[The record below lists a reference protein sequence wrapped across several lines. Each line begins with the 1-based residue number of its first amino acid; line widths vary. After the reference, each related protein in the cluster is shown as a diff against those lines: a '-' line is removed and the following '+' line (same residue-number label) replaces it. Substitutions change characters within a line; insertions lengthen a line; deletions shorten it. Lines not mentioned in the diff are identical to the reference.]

1 MKAMKVTKMKK
12 KHAGILRCAGIC
24 TVTAMAILLMGAALL
39 PTFAAASV
47 DGADNGKYKYG
58 SMLLLGDSISTGYGL
73 QNYTP
78 GGNPYLC
85 QSYGNLLAA
94 SLGLSGGESYINRAV
109 NGDASDDLLALLPSL
124 TENIKASELIIISI
138 GGNDLLHILP
148 QFASTITG
156 KSVTGLE
163 AAAGAIMAMDPATL
177 AQKLSDP
184 VSLAPILGAIS
195 AYSKNLP
202 LIIEG
207 VHAANPTARVIFL
220 AQYDP
225 MAGSFASPAFGQFAG
240 NAIDSLNLA
249 LRTAVAASGY
259 GYEVA
264 DIPSVINVNAE
275 GYTNISDAD
284 IHPNAEGHALMAKY
298 LGTLVANAPQ
308 PVEVTPGT
316 DTESGTEVPVET
328 EVVPTET
335 AAGADAGDET
345 TDGICGMPDATEVDT
360 KDEATGDASSN
371 GCGSTIATACVTV
384 SALCAVA
391 LTIKGG
397 GDEDKKK
404 R

>member
-1 MKAMKVTKMKK
+1 MKIMKTKK
-12 KHAGILRCAGIC
+12 KHARFIKCARIC
-24 TVTAMAILLMGAALL
+24 TATAMAILLMGAAIL
-39 PTFAAASV
+39 PTFATVSS
-47 DGADNGKYKYG
+47 DGADSGKYKYG

-109 NGDASDDLLALLPSL
+109 NGDALDDLLALLPSL
-124 TENIKASELIIISI
+124 TENLKASELIIISI

-163 AAAGAIMAMDPATL
+163 AAAGAIMAMDSATL

-184 VSLAPILGAIS
+184 VGLAPILGAIS

-207 VHAANPTARVIFL
+207 IHTANPTARVIFL
-220 AQYDP
+220 AQYNP

-240 NAIDSLNLA
+240 NVIDSLNLA

-284 IHPNAEGHALMAKY
+284 IHPNAEGHALMAEY
-298 LGTLVANAPQ
+298 LGGLVANAPQ
-308 PVEVTPGT
+308 PVVVTPVT
-316 DTESGTEVPVET
+316 DTESQTDLPDET

-335 AAGADAGDET
+335 ETGSDAGDET
-345 TDGICGMPDATEVDT
+345 TDDSCGMTDVTEVDT
-360 KDEATGDASSN
+360 KAEATGGASSG
-371 GCGSTIATACVTV
+371 GCGSTMATACVMV
-384 SALCAVA
+384 SAVCAAA
-391 LTIKGG
+391 LALKSANNKN
-397 GDEDKKK
+397 EKKK